1 MKQQRKKQ
9 KVAKSVTIAQSAAAK
24 ELLSIRASIKQM
36 KAREQELGDLFR
48 GLIDV
53 GTSQSFEGYEV
64 SVIEGVKT
72 TIDREKLIE
81 KYGEK
86 VIKQFEKVTVY
97 TSVKVQKE

>member
-9 KVAKSVTIAQSAAAK
+9 KVAKNTIAQSAAAK
-24 ELLSIRASIKQM
+24 ELLNIRASIKQM

-72 TIDREKLIE
+72 SIDREKLIE